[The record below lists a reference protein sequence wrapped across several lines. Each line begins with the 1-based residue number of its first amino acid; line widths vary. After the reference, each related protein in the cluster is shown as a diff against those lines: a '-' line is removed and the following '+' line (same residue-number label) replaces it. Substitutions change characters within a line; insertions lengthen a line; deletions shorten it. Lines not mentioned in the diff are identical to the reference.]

1 MVVEILDLYVFH
13 RRKIYRKD
21 GLYNL
26 TLLSDSLILA
36 NKVMSA
42 GLWGIL
48 LLDV

>member
-1 MVVEILDLYVFH
+1 MACTF
-13 RRKIYRKD
+13 
-21 GLYNL
+21 NL

-36 NKVMSA
+36 KVMSA